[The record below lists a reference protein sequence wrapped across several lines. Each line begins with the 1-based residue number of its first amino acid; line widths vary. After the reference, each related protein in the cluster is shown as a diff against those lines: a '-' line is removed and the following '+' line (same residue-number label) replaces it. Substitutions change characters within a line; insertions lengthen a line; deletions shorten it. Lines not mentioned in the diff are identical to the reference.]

1 MSDLEFSVPPDTEE
15 ILTERAAD
23 LTIPEDAPDTFLVRS
38 EDNVF
43 VVKRWS

>member
-1 MSDLEFSVPPDTEE
+1 MSDLEFEVPGDTP
-15 ILTERAAD
+15 LVVTESAAA
-23 LTIPEDAPDTFLVRS
+23 LTIPEEDLDTFLVPS